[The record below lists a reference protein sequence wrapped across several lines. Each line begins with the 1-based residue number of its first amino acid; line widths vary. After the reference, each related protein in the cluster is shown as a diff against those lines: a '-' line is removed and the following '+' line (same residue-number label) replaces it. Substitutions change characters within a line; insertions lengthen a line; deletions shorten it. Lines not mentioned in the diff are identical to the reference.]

1 MPKKIMIIMML
12 SSLDGS
18 RSLGGLDTA
27 CQSHLRGLIEYGGEH
42 KYLILGFNPANDT
55 PASGTETRVAAN
67 ISVLWYDYSRR
78 ARRLGVPNVLANEWL
93 VKKLVEKHAP
103 EVVHSHLPCW
113 HIRKYCGERKILTL
127 HQFGDI
133 GRSRVNLLNDLLHK
147 RLIEPY
153 SCRMSDIITSVS
165 RDIYQIFQ
173 IKCNN
178 KVRYIPNPVPSCG
191 VGEPRAAPTERPIR
205 LLLVGTI
212 SRGKRVLDALQT
224 VRLLKSEHP
233 DIKLIVAGRAG
244 SDNNYI
250 ELLKNFV
257 NAHEL
262 NENVEFS
269 GALSRQNLNIEIKR
283 THVAVFFSEAET
295 FGLAPL
301 ECLTAG
307 IPLVTTDVGV
317 FNWHKTDF
325 TQLGVDVIDVGNYGA
340 AAEAISKRI
349 KWNDFS
355 LQVKVRDYIR
365 DKFSINVCA
374 RNYIDT
380 YESV

>member
-1 MPKKIMIIMML
+1 
-12 SSLDGS
+12 
-18 RSLGGLDTA
+18 
-27 CQSHLRGLIEYGGEH
+27 
-42 KYLILGFNPANDT
+42 
-55 PASGTETRVAAN
+55 
-67 ISVLWYDYSRR
+67 
-78 ARRLGVPNVLANEWL
+78 
-93 VKKLVEKHAP
+93 
-103 EVVHSHLPCW
+103 
-113 HIRKYCGERKILTL
+113 
-127 HQFGDI
+127 
-133 GRSRVNLLNDLLHK
+133 
-147 RLIEPY
+147 
-153 SCRMSDIITSVS
+153 
-165 RDIYQIFQ
+165 
-173 IKCNN
+173 
-178 KVRYIPNPVPSCG
+178 
-191 VGEPRAAPTERPIR
+191 

-212 SRGKRVLDALQT
+212 SRGKRVLDALET

-244 SDNNYI
+244 SDNTYI

-257 NAHEL
+257 SAHEL
-262 NENVEFS
+262 NENVEFL
-269 GALSRQNLNIEIKR
+269 GALSRQALNIEIKR
-283 THVAVFFSEAET
+283 THVAVFFSGAET

-325 TQLGVDVIDVGNYGA
+325 TQLGVDVIDVGNYRA

-355 LQVKVRDYIR
+355 LQLRVRDYIK
-365 DKFSINVCA
+365 DNFSINVCA